1 MGNGDLRE
9 EVNLYFLSAIKHKLN
24 SNKGI
29 AVLEVVLL
37 LVVFVGL
44 VLIFKDN
51 ITELVRTI
59 FEKVSQDAGNV

>member
-1 MGNGDLRE
+1 MRNK
-9 EVNLYFLSAIKHKLN
+9 LST
-24 SNKGI
+24 NKGI

-59 FEKVSQDAGNV
+59 FNKVSSEAGNV